1 MTFPPTPDS
10 GERRALAAP
19 AHGMTRRRAV
29 RWVLLLAFA
38 ALAFGSA
45 PMTRAQDAELEYK
58 LKAAFL
64 FNFLKF
70 TEYPTNQHT
79 TPDHALVIGCLPDDP
94 AAPILAAVMEGKM
107 LDGRPLRLVVFKEG
121 EDIRRCHLLFIGRT
135 LKAKGEEAMERLR
148 TSPVLTVGE
157 VDQFAHRG
165 GMINFVRHER
175 TFRFEINLKAAE
187 RAGLRISSKLGS
199 MATIINNPISK

>member
-1 MTFPPTPDS
+1 MTLLPTPDS
-10 GERRALAAP
+10 GERHALTAP

-29 RWVLLLAFA
+29 RWVLLAFA
-38 ALAFGSA
+38 ALTFGSA
-45 PMTRAQDAELEYK
+45 TLTRAQDAELEYK

-70 TEYPTNQHT
+70 TEYPTNQHVA
-79 TPDHALVIGCLPDDP
+79 PDNALVIGCLPDDP
-94 AAPILAAVMEGKM
+94 AAPILAAVMEGKT
-107 LDGRPLRLVVFKEG
+107 LDGRPLRLVAFKEG
-121 EDIRRCHLLFIGRT
+121 EDIRRCHLLFIGRA
-135 LKAKGEEAMERLR
+135 LKVKGEEAIERLKA
-148 TSPVLTVGE
+148 SPVLTVGE

-199 MATIINNPISK
+199 MATIINNPVPK